1 MKSKIALILCLSL
14 MIGLCGCR
22 PSQLRSPG
30 TFYYLRTETTY
41 SGSDGVFAP
50 EQRDLDGIRQDP
62 LAMLELYCKGP
73 ITTGLENPLPAG
85 TDVLS
90 CTVDN
95 GILTLNF
102 TSQLAQLDGIEL
114 TAAVGCLAHTF
125 LKLTD
130 SQMLILKADGA
141 LLGGQTSMTISLD
154 DLELQDHSL
163 ERYFRDFTVYYTDQ
177 NRRYLIGQEIPL
189 DFSEPESIP
198 MQLLEQLT
206 TPPSDTSLHSPLPL
220 GTRVLSASIADGL
233 CTVELSAEF
242 ENRRFYALSSQVLSL
257 MSVVNT
263 LTELP
268 EIHRVEFVCD
278 GSLLIRYGSLN
289 IADPLVRDE
298 RCIGPVRTALSEQD
312 VTLYLSHGDEGRLI
326 PVPTRLRQTGVVS
339 LAELIV
345 RYLLQ
350 DPGTNGIGTRI
361 PAGTQLNAV
370 TISEGICYVD
380 LSAQYLI
387 NPENLR
393 WAGRVIAAS
402 LCSLPDVD
410 QIQILIDGGFPEDF
424 DHTWFGPLRPNSD
437 WFL

>member
-1 MKSKIALILCLSL
+1 MKSKIALILCLSMVL
-14 MIGLCGCR
+14 GLWGCQ
-22 PSQLRSPG
+22 PSRLRTPG
-30 TFYYLRTETTY
+30 TFYYLRTQTAY

-50 EQRDLDGIRQDP
+50 EQRELDGIYQDP
-62 LAMLELYCKGP
+62 MAMLELYCRGP

-85 TDVLS
+85 ASVLS

-95 GILTLNF
+95 GTLTLNF

-114 TAAVGCLAHTF
+114 TAAAGCLAHTF
-125 LKLTD
+125 LKLTNA
-130 SQMLILKADGA
+130 QTLILKADGA

-198 MQLLEQLT
+198 MQLLELLA
-206 TPPSDTSLHSPLPL
+206 TPPADSSLSSPLPL
-220 GTRVLSASIADGL
+220 GTRVEGVSVADGL
-233 CTVELSAEF
+233 CTVELSEEF
-242 ENRRFYALSSQVLSL
+242 ANRRFYALSSQIISL

-263 LTELP
+263 LTALP
-268 EIHRVEFVCD
+268 EIQRVEFVCD
-278 GSLLIRYGSLN
+278 GSLLLRYGSLS
-289 IADPLVRDE
+289 IPDPLVRDE

-312 VTLYLSHGDEGRLI
+312 VTLYLAHGDEGRLI
-326 PVPTRLRQTGVVS
+326 PVPTRLRQTGIVS
-339 LAELIV
+339 MAELIV
-345 RYLLQ
+345 RYLLR

-361 PAGTQLNAV
+361 PVGTQLNAV
-370 TISEGICYVD
+370 TVSEGICYVD
-380 LSAQYLI
+380 LSAQYL
-387 NPENLR
+387 NSPENLR

-402 LCSLPDVD
+402 LCPLPDVE
-410 QIQILIDGGFPEDF
+410 QVQILIDGDFPEDF
-424 DHTWFGPLRPNSD
+424 ERSWFGPLRPSSD

>member
-1 MKSKIALILCLSL
+1 MRSKIALILCLSL
-14 MIGLCGCR
+14 IVGLCGCQ
-22 PSQLRSPG
+22 PSRLRTPG
-30 TFYYLRTETTY
+30 TFYYLRTETAY

-50 EQRDLDGIRQDP
+50 EQRELDGIRQDP
-62 LAMLELYCKGP
+62 MAMLELYCRGP

-85 TDVLS
+85 TSVLS
-90 CTVDN
+90 CTVN
-95 GILTLNF
+95 SGILALNF

-114 TAAVGCLAHTF
+114 TAAAGCLAHTF

-130 SQMLILKADGA
+130 SRTLILKADGA

-198 MQLLEQLT
+198 MQLLERLT
-206 TPPSDTSLHSPLPL
+206 TPPSDSTLHSPLPL
-220 GTRVLSASIADGL
+220 GTRVLSATVSDGL

-242 ENRRFYALSSQVLSL
+242 ENRRFYALTSQVLSL
-257 MSVVNT
+257 MGVVNT
-263 LTELP
+263 LTALP

-278 GSLLIRYGSLN
+278 GSLLLHYGSLN

-312 VTLYLSHGDEGRLI
+312 VTLYLSHGDDGRLI

-345 RYLLQ
+345 RQLLQ
-350 DPGTNGIGTRI
+350 DPGINGIRTRI

-370 TISEGICYVD
+370 TVSEGICYVD
-380 LSAQYLI
+380 LSAQYLSS
-387 NPENLR
+387 PDNLR

-402 LCSLPDVD
+402 LCPLPDVE
-410 QIQILIDGGFPEDF
+410 QVQILIDGGFPENF
-424 DHTWFGPLRPNSD
+424 DRSWFGPLSPSSD